1 VENCFEFAGD
11 CGVAIAR
18 LGLRVSSG
26 TQMGIIGQPNLGFT
40 MSDRPINPYE
50 PPRTT
55 GGVDSRIDSQGDGPH
70 WYSGIS
76 NYQWLVLVIASL
88 GWIFDVFEGQV
99 FVASMNEA
107 MPSLAPN
114 VIESTTKLYNN
125 IALGA
130 FLAGGA
136 LGGVVFGA
144 LGDRI
149 GRARTMVITI
159 LVYSFFTCLTAFSQT
174 WWHVV
179 VLRFLVA
186 LGVGG
191 EWAVASAMVAEVFP
205 PKARAWSG
213 AIFHGSSVLG
223 TYLAIAAGAFI
234 VNNPNFGWRAGFAIG
249 ALPALLTLWI
259 RWQLR
264 EPETWVADRSGQSQA
279 AGRLRDLFAPG
290 IASRTI
296 LGFLLAVIGLATFWG
311 VHIYGKDFALR
322 RARRAYEVQAALPSD
337 AAVEAKQAV
346 WKEHQQSIKSHEML
360 GMFLT
365 TTGGGL
371 GLLAFGPICEW
382 LGRRKAFILFHLGGL
397 AFGVLLFQTYM
408 RWNDLTFAALLVIF
422 GFWTLGMHAGYAI
435 YFPELYPTRLRS
447 LGSGFCFNFARFTTA
462 VMLVVNG
469 YLQQQ
474 HVSFETAGTFLSLLF
489 LLGVVLASFGPETK
503 GTTLAS

>member
-1 VENCFEFAGD
+1 MPSAAE
-11 CGVAIAR
+11 
-18 LGLRVSSG
+18 SS
-26 TQMGIIGQPNLGFT
+26 
-40 MSDRPINPYE
+40 R
-50 PPRTT
+50 
-55 GGVDSRIDSQGDGPH
+55 H
-70 WYSGIS
+70 WYSGI
-76 NYQWLVLVIASL
+76 NGYQWLVLTIASL

-107 MPSLAPN
+107 MPSLLPKQPSEAAHASTFLTDLFQGKLAPA
-114 VIESTTKLYNN
+114 LYNN

-136 LGGVVFGA
+136 LGGVIFGA

-159 LVYSFFTCLTAFSQT
+159 LMYSLFTCLTAFSQT
-174 WWHVV
+174 WWHIVI
-179 VLRFLVA
+179 LRFLVA

-205 PKARAWSG
+205 PRARAWSG
-213 AIFHGSSVLG
+213 AIFHGSSVFG

-234 VNNPNFGWRAGFAIG
+234 VNNPRLGWRGGFAIG
-249 ALPALLTLWI
+249 AVPALLTLWI
-259 RWQLR
+259 RWKMR
-264 EPETWVADRSGQSQA
+264 EPDTWVKDKTRQAAPQA
-279 AGRLRDLFAPG
+279 AGRIFDLFSPG
-290 IASRTI
+290 IASRTL
-296 LGFLLAVIGLATFWG
+296 LGFSLAVIGLATFWG

-322 RARRAYEVQAALPSD
+322 RARSHFEVQAGLTDESS
-337 AAVEAKQAV
+337 VESRQAV
-346 WKEHQQSIKSHEML
+346 WRTHQTQIKNNEML

-382 LGRRKAFILFHLGGL
+382 LGRRKAFVLFHLGGL
-397 AFGVLLFQTYM
+397 VLGVLLFQTY
-408 RWNDLTFAALLVIF
+408 RAWGNVVFGALLVLF

-462 VMLVVNG
+462 IMLVVNG
-469 YLQQQ
+469 YLQQK
-474 HVSFETAGTFLSLLF
+474 HVSFESAGTCLSLLF
-489 LLGVVLASFGPETK
+489 LAGVVIVSFGPETK